1 MSSIDAANA
10 PGADWAQGE
19 QDLGPLAWVLDELR
33 KSLDGAVKAMRRFV
47 RDAEVARESDLASLD
62 AGALRIARQ
71 QLHQASGALEM
82 VGMTPP
88 ALVLRAMET
97 AVQRFVQRP
106 ELCSDDA
113 AEVIERASFAL
124 VEYLENVL
132 AGKQVSPVAL
142 FPQYREAQ
150 ALAGADRVHPADL
163 WPVERRFR
171 EPDLPVPETPLPY
184 GAEARARLDSA
195 VLRIVKNADAGAAA
209 DMQNT
214 CMGFAAAQTDR
225 QSRAFWK
232 ICAGFFEALAHGML
246 KPDVYVKRVASRVL
260 MQYAAL
266 AKGDGAIADRL
277 VQDLL
282 FFCAQADAART
293 AVDAPALLAVR
304 QAFGLDRYKPVDYDT
319 PRFGLFDP
327 ALLAQAR
334 KRIAAATETWSALAG
349 GDRLKLKPAAD
360 QFSLVCDSLRKLHP
374 DSEPLAQALT
384 RAVEATTRAGE
395 PPSAALAMEVATS
408 VLYLQASFEELD
420 VAQEYMAER
429 AARLADRLDGVAA
442 GGEPQPLE
450 QWMEELYRRVSDHQT
465 MGSVVDE
472 LRATSRRS
480 NLCRAAC
487 SRCGAF
493 CRCSAWTRH
502 RWRWCACAIPSSA
515 C

>member
-171 EPDLPVPETPLPY
+171 EPDLPVPETPLSY

-195 VLRIVKNADAGAAA
+195 VLRIVKNADAGASA

-293 AVDAPALLAVR
+293 AADAPALLAVR

-429 AARLADRLDGVAA
+429 AAPGRPAR
-442 GGEPQPLE
+442 
-450 QWMEELYRRVSDHQT
+450 
-465 MGSVVDE
+465 
-472 LRATSRRS
+472 
-480 NLCRAAC
+480 
-487 SRCGAF
+487 RCG
-493 CRCSAWTRH
+493 RGR
-502 RWRWCACAIPSSA
+502 
-515 C
+515 